1 MNWEKLVASRRGG
14 NVSRIHASFRR
25 RASDGLPQKERYRDM
40 RKYLMVIMA
49 LGALIAVS
57 AASFATGETVKVG
70 KLIFTADGNFKPKAL
85 PKKTFA
91 PIALTAEGKISMEDG
106 SHPPAL
112 KEFQL
117 ETDKN
122 GAINVKGYP
131 KCTSGK
137 LQSQTTPAAEAICKK
152 AIIGKGT
159 TGVEIAFPDSKPVN
173 VSSKLIVFNGGFAGG
188 TTTLFIHAYITV
200 PVPAAIVTTVKIKK
214 INKGRY
220 GLLSVGTIPKIAG
233 GSGSV
238 TSFRLKVDKKFNY
251 KGKKVSILT
260 AKCPDGKLQAH
271 ATAVFSDG
279 TRAAAD
285 FIRPCTGK
293 N

>member
-1 MNWEKLVASRRGG
+1 
-14 NVSRIHASFRR
+14 
-25 RASDGLPQKERYRDM
+25 M
-40 RKYLMVIMA
+40 RKYLIVIMA

-70 KLIFTADGNFKPKAL
+70 KLIFTADGNFSPKVL
-85 PKKTFA
+85 PKKTLA
-91 PIALTAEGKISMEDG
+91 PIALTAEGTIKMEDG

-112 KEFQL
+112 KEFLL

-122 GAINVKGYP
+122 GAIDVKGYP

-137 LQSQTTPAAEAICKK
+137 LQSQDTPHAEAICKP
-152 AIIGKGT
+152 AIIGKGNT
-159 TGVEIAFPDSKPVN
+159 TVEILFEESKPIN
-173 VSSKLIVFNGGFAGG
+173 VKSKLLVFNGGFSGG

-220 GLLSVGTIPKIAG
+220 GTLSVGTIPRIAG
-233 GSGSV
+233 GNGSV
-238 TSFRLKVDKKFNY
+238 TAFDLKVDKKFTY

-279 TRAAAD
+279 TRASAD

-293 N
+293 G